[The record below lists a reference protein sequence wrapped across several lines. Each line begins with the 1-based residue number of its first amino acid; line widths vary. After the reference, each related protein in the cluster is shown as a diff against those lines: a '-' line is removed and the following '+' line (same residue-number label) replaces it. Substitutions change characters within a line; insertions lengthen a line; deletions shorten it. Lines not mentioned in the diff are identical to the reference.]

1 MNEHPDIRARLGKGK
16 DKSST
21 RPDAE
26 EAGPSQTDVP
36 ADSPPPYDPNDAPR
50 RHSFNGK
57 DKQSSDDLRPAQM
70 PMPVAGPSQESH
82 KRGFFGKLKDKAI
95 GTKEE
100 REEAKR
106 QEALVST
113 LILPCKWP
121 ELNMLAADATSCRRE
136 AAHD

>member
-1 MNEHPDIRARLGKGK
+1 
-16 DKSST
+16 
-21 RPDAE
+21 
-26 EAGPSQTDVP
+26 
-36 ADSPPPYDPNDAPR
+36 
-50 RHSFNGK
+50 
-57 DKQSSDDLRPAQM
+57 M